1 MTKPTGKP
9 LSGVSVHLRSWGA
22 MALAAGEIKPGA
34 DYGTKMN
41 RVLANAHIYLLCR
54 RPRFAFD
61 PDTFSYD
68 GNTVSGDLR
77 CVANGNPLS
86 IHFGFPLALAENEAN
101 VTLSP
106 SPHHEIRTLDA
117 EGNCLRRISAGGLS
131 QHPAIIAERQALN
144 DLEVLYVGNVYE
156 EGDTPVFDRIFRD
169 APLQHLLAELQDALP
184 DDEVIIYAFEYLPY
198 ELVTLPGRLQHEGA
212 PSGEGIPAGERSFL
226 SLRDHPLTKRQK
238 IYLAQAGLIH
248 YFRPAWQET
257 GDRMM
262 PHPQH
267 AAFTACESLDISG
280 LILELSTIRSHFR
293 LHTPHSALLPHH
305 MTIIGLSDP
314 AERAAFFAMPL

>member
-22 MALAAGEIKPGA
+22 MALAAGEIRPGT
-34 DYGTKMN
+34 DYGAKMN

-54 RPRFAFD
+54 RPRFSFD

-77 CVANGNPLS
+77 CIVDENPLS
-86 IHFGFPLALAENEAN
+86 IHFGFPLALAENETN

-106 SPHHEIRTLDA
+106 SPYHEIRTLDA
-117 EGNCLRRISAGGLS
+117 SGHCLRRISAGGLS

-144 DLEVLYVGNVYE
+144 DLEVLYIGNVFG
-156 EGDTPVFDRIFRD
+156 EGDTPVFDRIFRNE
-169 APLQHLLAELQDALP
+169 PLQHLLAEWQNALP
-184 DDEVIIYAFEYLPY
+184 DDEVIVYAFEDLRY
-198 ELVTLPGRLQHEGA
+198 ELVMLPGRLQHEGA
-212 PSGEGIPAGERSFL
+212 PSGERRFL
-226 SLRDHPLTKRQK
+226 SVRDHPLTERQK
-238 IYLAQAGLIH
+238 ICLAQAGLIH
-248 YFRPAWQET
+248 YFRPAWQEA

-262 PHPQH
+262 PHPQQ

-305 MTIIGLSDP
+305 MAIIGLSDP